1 MPRKFAIW
9 ELSQVDNTK
18 PNEPQN
24 DNDIC
29 QCRYCGRLHKPL
41 GSPPWRTEDAEK
53 LAGFIANELA
63 YQGNEI
69 DNLGDCESVVLVSA
83 VPTIN
88 LNLLAENIIKWM
100 HQEKS

>member
-1 MPRKFAIW
+1 
-9 ELSQVDNTK
+9 VNNTK
-18 PNEPQN
+18 PNELQN

-41 GSPPWRTEDAEK
+41 GSPPWRKEDAEK
-53 LAGFIANELA
+53 LAGFIADQLT

-69 DNLGDCESVVLVSA
+69 DNLGDCESVVFVSA

-88 LNLLAENIIKWM
+88 LNLLAENIIKWI
-100 HQEKS
+100 HQEKP